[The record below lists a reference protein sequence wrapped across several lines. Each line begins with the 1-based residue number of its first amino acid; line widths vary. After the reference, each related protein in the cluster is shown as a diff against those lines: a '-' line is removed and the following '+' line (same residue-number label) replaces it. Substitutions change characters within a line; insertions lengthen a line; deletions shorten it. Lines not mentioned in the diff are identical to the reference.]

1 MKTITY
7 SALRANLAENMKRVC
22 EDHEP
27 YIVTR
32 EKSDSVVLLSLE
44 DYQAME
50 ETCYLLK
57 TPRNASRLGAAIDE
71 IEAEIARKSGKKK
84 KK

>member
-1 MKTITY
+1 MKTISY
-7 SALRANLAENMKRVC
+7 SALRANLAENMNRVC

-32 EKSDSVVLLSLE
+32 EKSASVVLLSLE
-44 DYQAME
+44 DYQALE

-57 TPRNASRLGAAIDE
+57 SPTNAARLNAAINE
-71 IEAEIARKSGKKK
+71 IENEIGRTSRKKK

>member
-1 MKTITY
+1 MKTISY
-7 SALRANLAENMKRVC
+7 SALRANLAENMQRVC

-44 DYQAME
+44 DYQALE

-57 TPRNASRLGAAIDE
+57 SQKNAARLSASINE
-71 IEAEIARKSGKKK
+71 IEADIAHKSRKKK